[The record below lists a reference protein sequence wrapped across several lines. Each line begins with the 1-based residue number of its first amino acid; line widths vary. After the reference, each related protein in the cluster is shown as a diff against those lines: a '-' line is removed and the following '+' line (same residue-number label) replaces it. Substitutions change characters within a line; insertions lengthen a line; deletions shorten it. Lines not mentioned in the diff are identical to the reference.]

1 MPLSPESLDAEKAVE
16 RLGAWLDGGVV
27 LEEKGQDG
35 RGREGEEGAC
45 THEGQGQVRG
55 VEELI
60 VEIKIFFF
68 RRCCLKLKNIQFLNT

>member
-1 MPLSPESLDAEKAVE
+1 MEGL
-16 RLGAWLDGGVV
+16 RGWLDDGEVI
-27 LEEKGQDG
+27 EEKGPAG
-35 RGREGEEGAC
+35 RGCEGEEGAC

-68 RRCCLKLKNIQFLNT
+68 RRCCLKVKNIRFLNT